1 MSKTSSQS
9 RDMESNNTG
18 LFIALVVVS
27 YVITFSMPFES
38 TTPFKTALLIA
49 AGVLYTIVGL
59 YGNGYVERSG
69 SPLALAAFFVLQL
82 GLGTTIFILSEA
94 RGWLLLLPVAAGS
107 VELLPRPWTIVV
119 CALSLLAVVIPSALL
134 VANATDSEGELAAP
148 LFSPRF
154 WEVMVSYTLP
164 YIMGFAFVIL
174 YTLSGEREKK
184 ARNEVERLA
193 EELREANHQ
202 LREYAAQAE
211 ELATVQER
219 NRLAREIHDGLG
231 HYLTGIHMQIQAGRA
246 VLDHDREVA
255 LDALNKA
262 QSLAQEGLT
271 EVRRSVAALRA
282 SPLDNQSLP
291 QAVENLVNECRAAGI
306 ATGFMVEGKAR
317 DLPPQT
323 ELALYRAAQEG
334 MTNMRKYAQ
343 ASSAEVVLDY
353 QDQERVRL
361 HVSDA
366 GVGTD
371 APSGGYG
378 LIGIRE
384 RVQMLGGTMC
394 IETAPGEGF
403 RLEVEVPATL
413 G

>member
-1 MSKTSSQS
+1 MSRTTSLRRQDGSS
-9 RDMESNNTG
+9 DTG
-18 LFIALVVVS
+18 LLIALVIVS
-27 YVITFSMPFES
+27 YVITFSMPFDS
-38 TTPFKTALLIA
+38 PTPLKYVLLIA
-49 AGVLYTIVGL
+49 AGIAYTLMGL
-59 YGNGYVERSG
+59 YGSRYVERSD
-69 SPLALAAFFVLQL
+69 SSLALAAYFCLL
-82 GLGTTIFILSEA
+82 LALGTTIFVLSEA
-94 RGWLLLLPVAAGS
+94 RGWLLLLPVAAGG
-107 VELLPRPWTIVV
+107 VELLPRPWAIVV
-119 CALSLLAVVIPSALL
+119 CALSLLAIVIPSALL
-134 VANATDSEGELAAP
+134 ISSATDAQGELVAP

-154 WEVMVSYTLP
+154 WEFMASYTLP

-174 YTLSGEREKK
+174 YTQAGVRERA
-184 ARNEVERLA
+184 ARDEVERLA
-193 EELREANHQ
+193 EELREANRQ

-211 ELATVQER
+211 EMATIEER

-246 VLDHDREVA
+246 VLDHDRDVA
-255 LDALNKA
+255 LDALEKA

-306 ATGFMVEGKAR
+306 ATGFTVEGEAR

-323 ELALYRAAQEG
+323 ELALYRAAQEA

-343 ASSAEVVLDY
+343 TSSAEVLLDY
-353 QDQERVRL
+353 QDKDHIRL

-378 LIGIRE
+378 LVGIRE
-384 RVQMLGGTMC
+384 RVQMLGGTLH

-403 RLEVEVPATL
+403 SLKVEVPATL
-413 G
+413 